1 MLEIKL
7 IHLNNFSFEK
17 WWVIYMLSLLVLYL
31 LCEIFEVYFKP
42 ILQNN
47 YKKKYSL
54 NVTKSGFISAV
65 IEWCKENMK
74 HPKHIKY
81 YPTVEVKYNINKKA
95 NGDYSYNSRTIR
107 IFVNNHKSIE
117 ELVDSCIHEYTHYLQ
132 MPKEVHQLEYNKYNK
147 TKGYYNN
154 PYEIDA
160 REKAKLYAPKCI
172 NDLCKIGYI
181 SK

>member
-1 MLEIKL
+1 
-7 IHLNNFSFEK
+7 
-17 WWVIYMLSLLVLYL
+17 
-31 LCEIFEVYFKP
+31 
-42 ILQNN
+42 
-47 YKKKYSL
+47 
-54 NVTKSGFISAV
+54 
-65 IEWCKENMK
+65 
-74 HPKHIKY
+74 
-81 YPTVEVKYNINKKA
+81 
-95 NGDYSYNSRTIR
+95 
-107 IFVNNHKSIE
+107 
-117 ELVDSCIHEYTHYLQ
+117 